1 MDKPLVSIVIPVYNA
16 AKYLERSI
24 GSVRKQT
31 YENLEIICVDDGSV
45 DESLQM
51 LNGYAAEDPRIKVIS
66 KENGGSSSARNAGLK
81 VATGKYIG
89 FIDADDH
96 IEEDMYMNLVYALE
110 NDYDADAAQILSCEE
125 DEEGKVIKSFG
136 EGFDEAEV
144 FTGREFFRSLLLH
157 RGDSSF
163 CTKLFRKDFFEGF
176 SFSEGRLNEDFE
188 LLVNMSSSIRKLLAV
203 RKPGYHIILRGQ
215 SNTRGTYKQSFYENV
230 MENADK
236 MLELTDR
243 KFPEYKDDAIH
254 FYLMQAMWFLLH
266 IPADEMTTDNALYTS
281 VMKKVKA
288 FRGNILRD
296 RNFSGKHKRNLVLF
310 AFLPARFVK
319 KTHERLKKRNDH

>member
-31 YENLEIICVDDGSV
+31 YENLEVICVDDGSK

-51 LNGYAAEDPRIKVIS
+51 LKGYAAEDPGIKVIS

-89 FIDADDH
+89 FIDADDY
-96 IEEDMYMNLVYALE
+96 IETDMYMNLVSALE
-110 NDYDADAAQILSCEE
+110 NDFDADAAQILSCEE
-125 DEEGKVIKSFG
+125 DEEGKVIKAFG
-136 EGFDEAEV
+136 EGFDESV
-144 FTGREFFRSLLLH
+144 SFSGREFFRSLLLH

-188 LLVNMSSSIRKLLAV
+188 LLVNMSSSIRKLLIV

-236 MLELTDR
+236 MLELTER
-243 KFPEYKDDAIH
+243 KFPEYKEDAIH

-266 IPADEMTTDNALYTS
+266 IPADEMNKDNILYTS
-281 VMKKVKA
+281 VMKKVKS
-288 FRGNILRD
+288 FKGNILKD
-296 RNFSGKHKRNLVLF
+296 KYLTGKHKRNLILF
-310 AFLPARFVK
+310 AFFPAKLVK
-319 KTHERLKKRNDH
+319 KIHERIKK